1 MREQPFEVSSGEV
14 RLVGTL
20 CLPDDFPGSFA
31 GALLLNGSGPLD
43 RDSNMPKQRL
53 DVANTFAHALAAL
66 GVASLRYDKRGVGES
81 TGSYLNAGLVEET
94 EDARVALA
102 ALRSDERCNGRVA
115 VIGHSVGA
123 TIAIQLARS
132 SPPPDAYVLLAGA
145 AMSGAEVMEWQ
156 SHRIATTLP
165 APARWMASRIERRQA
180 RDRDQLLASTGDT
193 MRLHREEMPAR
204 WFREYMAYDPA
215 SDLGAIAGPVLAIT
229 GGKDI
234 QVDAGDVDRMRLL
247 VTGPF
252 VGETPDNLTHLLR
265 SDEHRP
271 GIRRY
276 AAQLRRPV
284 DPMLVERVATWTA
297 ATLR

>member
-1 MREQPFEVSSGEV
+1 MGFEIPITKAAEEFMKIRVNGV
-14 RLVGTL
+14 N
-20 CLPDDFPGSFA
+20 
-31 GALLLNGSGPLD
+31 LNYRIDGPENAPWVTM
-43 RDSNMPKQRL
+43 SNSLATTHRMWDAQMEAFTKQYR
-53 DVANTFAHALAAL
+53 V
-66 GVASLRYDKRGVGES
+66 LRYDKRGVGES
-81 TGSYLNAGLVEET
+81 TGSFLAAGLFEET
-94 EDARVALA
+94 GDARVALA
-102 ALRSDERCNGRVA
+102 ALRSDEGCNGRVA

-123 TIAIQLARS
+123 TIAMRLARS
-132 SPPPDAYVLLAGA
+132 TPPPEAYVLLAGA
-145 AMSGAEVMEWQ
+145 AISGAEVMEWQ

-180 RDRDQLLASTGDT
+180 NDRDRLLASTGDT
-193 MRLHREEMPAR
+193 ILLDREEMPAR
-204 WFREYMAYDPA
+204 WFREYMAYDPK

-229 GGKDI
+229 GSKDI

-247 VTGPF
+247 VTAPF

-276 AAQLRRPV
+276 AAQLRGPV

>member
-1 MREQPFEVSSGEV
+1 MREQPFEVGAGEV

-20 CLPDDFPGSFA
+20 CIPDDAGPFP

-43 RDSNMPKQRL
+43 RDSNMPEQRL
-53 DVANTFAHALAAL
+53 DVANTLAHALAAL

-81 TGSYLNAGLVEET
+81 TCSYLAAGLSEET
-94 EDARVALA
+94 EDARVAFA
-102 ALRSDERCNGRVA
+102 AIRSDERCNGRVA

-123 TIAIQLARS
+123 TVAMRLARK

-145 AMSGAEVMEWQ
+145 AKSGAEVMEWQ

-180 RDRDQLLASTGDT
+180 RDRGRLLASTSDT
-193 MRLHREEMPAR
+193 VRLHRVEMPAR
-204 WFREYMAYDPA
+204 WFREYMTYDPA
-215 SDLGAIAGPVLAIT
+215 GDLGTIAGPVLAIT

-234 QVDAGDVDRMRLL
+234 QVDAGDLDRIRRL

-265 SDEHRP
+265 SDDHPP

-276 AAQLRRPV
+276 SAQLERPV
-284 DPMLVERVATWTA
+284 DPGLVERVATWTA